1 VKEVSDIRRVMTV
14 DERDDLLRHIKDAL
28 NTDWPPLGQRKR
40 EYLQWGIE
48 RALASKVP
56 WPARGRGAAPY
67 EMPLYY
73 ALARIRGASADE
85 AAYLV
90 GKYFCCS
97 DRTVH
102 RAWRAHLRDYP
113 QHDLE
118 NIRLHAKLFG
128 DPLPE
133 EIASRITPR

>member
-1 VKEVSDIRRVMTV
+1 MTV
-14 DERDDLLRHIKDAL
+14 DERDDLLSKIKDAL
-28 NTDWPPLGQRKR
+28 NTDWPSLGRSYR

-48 RALASKVP
+48 RALAGKVP
-56 WPARGRGAAPY
+56 WPAKGSGTTPWK
-67 EMPLYY
+67 MPLYY
-73 ALARIRGASADE
+73 ALARIRGATADE

-90 GKYFCCS
+90 GEYFCCS

-102 RAWRAHLRDYP
+102 RAWKAHLRDKP
-113 QHDLE
+113 WNHLE
-118 NIRLHAKLFG
+118 NIRQHVELFG